1 MSMII
6 LTVLMAWSPLTPG
19 DEPTAPAAAQP
30 LPWVMDIGVAKE
42 MAQKEGKDILIN
54 FTGSDWCG
62 WCKRLDGEVFS
73 VPSFHETAGK
83 QYIYLYLDF
92 PRSEEAKAKV
102 IDEALN
108 SKSREEMGVNGFPTI
123 ILADS
128 QMRPYARTG
137 YQQGGP
143 EKYLEHIAELRGSG
157 DKIKALLSAKEE
169 EQQGLLSEAFAV
181 LAEHE
186 LLGHPDFKKFL
197 DMASKSSD
205 QELVKMVAQHRAR
218 TDLMALMNSEEPD
231 FPALVKFLK
240 EHPDLQGP
248 DVLNALWYS
257 QGFLQESGE
266 KEVAM
271 QFLSRMLADPL
282 LEGNEQGQKMIGDAL
297 KRLDEDHEGG
307 AGHDHDGDGVPD
319 H

>member
-6 LTVLMAWSPLTPG
+6 LAALLACSPLTTG
-19 DEPTAPAAAQP
+19 DEPTTPVAPQP
-30 LPWVMDIGVAKE
+30 LPWVMDIGIAQE
-42 MAQKEGKDILIN
+42 MARKEGKDILIN

-73 VPSFHETAGK
+73 LPNFHETAGK

-92 PRSEEAKAKV
+92 PRSEEAKANV
-102 IDEALN
+102 VDEALN

-143 EKYLEHIAELRGSG
+143 EKYLEHIKELRGSG

-169 EQQGLLSEAFAV
+169 EQQGLLAGAFGV

-186 LLGHPDFKKFL
+186 LLGYPGFKKFL

-205 QELVKMVAQHRAR
+205 QELVKMVTQHQAR
-218 TDLMALMNSEEPD
+218 SDLMALMNSEKPD

-240 EHPDLQGP
+240 DHPDLQGSE
-248 DVLNALWYS
+248 VLNALWLS
-257 QGFLQESGE
+257 QGYLKESGE

-282 LEGNEQGQKMIGDAL
+282 LQENEQGQKMIGEAL
-297 KRLDEDHEGG
+297 KRLDEDPEV
-307 AGHDHDGDGVPD
+307 GHDHDGDGVPD